1 MILEI
6 LKGIAKE
13 LEENIE
19 KLEIAKELKESVE
32 KLEITKELEEDEEK
46 LKITKELKK
55 ITEDLEIIEGLEIV
69 ERLES
74 IRKRLEEKE
83 QLENVE
89 TLEIEYRTMNDIVL
103 EAYCEKYNMNP
114 DEINSDSEKEAYKN
128 YKDSSR
134 EKLDMISKN
143 LDIDIEEFKKNSNK
157 YKIPFNVAE
166 VIIQY
171 LVEDSKKG
179 SFISKIKN
187 NKLDKVT
194 TNEKREFVNRAFDRT
209 LKSCRN
215 EEDESYVEILRND
228 YLKIIEIL
236 EKADKKKEDLINFS
250 KKSIDENIKNIY
262 AINDKDGIVKFA
274 TTKAKKEIEKIKY
287 ENILTA
293 EDSDLLVDAY
303 SLMFESLN
311 KKWSEIIKNYIA
323 KKREYISEC
332 IPETVKKLVDLEL
345 CMLKDALDVTY
356 FEKDDIENRISQE
369 QLDNIKNFL
378 DKKFLL
384 KDNRV
389 INILTNVVDS

>member
-55 ITEDLEIIEGLEIV
+55 ITEDLEIIEGFEIV

-179 SFISKIKN
+179 SFVSK
-187 NKLDKVT
+187 
-194 TNEKREFVNRAFDRT
+194 R
-209 LKSCRN
+209 
-215 EEDESYVEILRND
+215 
-228 YLKIIEIL
+228 
-236 EKADKKKEDLINFS
+236 
-250 KKSIDENIKNIY
+250 
-262 AINDKDGIVKFA
+262 
-274 TTKAKKEIEKIKY
+274 
-287 ENILTA
+287 
-293 EDSDLLVDAY
+293 
-303 SLMFESLN
+303 
-311 KKWSEIIKNYIA
+311 
-323 KKREYISEC
+323 
-332 IPETVKKLVDLEL
+332 
-345 CMLKDALDVTY
+345 
-356 FEKDDIENRISQE
+356 
-369 QLDNIKNFL
+369 
-378 DKKFLL
+378 
-384 KDNRV
+384 
-389 INILTNVVDS
+389 